1 MNADQ
6 CTPMN
11 ADEAIQGW
19 MTGLAMGTASLVHA
33 LIGVDRRGIGVHR
46 RPPGF
51 SLAALPG

>member
-19 MTGLAMGTASLVHA
+19 MTGLAMGTASRVHA